1 MNQEPNHSR
10 RSGGMAIFVL
20 EVLLLA
26 ALAALLTVF
35 VTKSMLLH
43 SAQAQGPNVEDDP
56 LIAEQTPSPTPEPTL
71 PPYVIPADLTAH
83 AVADTQPEN
92 LILETAVEVDGER
105 VENYTPSREIF
116 FGGETDYTD
125 ILGIPGFR
133 GGNYRQGAAY
143 GTVDWDGKT
152 LKNTWSVNTGSLTAP
167 DGNAWTGSGW
177 TGQPLIVEWDVET
190 QRNMNLYDWAKNTP
204 GLKEVIYACMDGYV
218 YFIEIGRASCRER
231 V

>member
-1 MNQEPNHSR
+1 
-10 RSGGMAIFVL
+10 MAIFVL

-105 VENYTPSREIF
+105 VENYTPSRSF
-116 FGGETDYTD
+116 SFTPSRAGTMTRNRAP
-125 ILGIPGFR
+125 LPMTWTRVPKNWGIK
-133 GGNYRQGAAY
+133 AAI
-143 GTVDWDGKT
+143 VP
-152 LKNTWSVNTGSLTAP
+152 AI
-167 DGNAWTGSGW
+167 A
-177 TGQPLIVEWDVET
+177 QP
-190 QRNMNLYDWAKNTP
+190 A
-204 GLKEVIYACMDGYV
+204 
-218 YFIEIGRASCRER
+218 RA
-231 V
+231 

>member
-105 VENYTPSREIF
+105 VENYTPSREIT

-177 TGQPLIVEWDVET
+177 TGQPLIVELDLDT
-190 QRNMNLYDWAKNTP
+190 KRNMNLYDWAKNNP
-204 GLKEVIYACMDGYV
+204 GLKEVIY
-218 YFIEIGRASCRER
+218 
-231 V
+231 